1 MEEKVFNPNL
11 DEKQKILEDIN
22 LMLSVSALKT
32 CKENKI
38 DYFNIKNK
46 KASIKTM
53 ERLRSELLNE
63 MKEIIKEVEKN
74 VKPGKNK

>member
-1 MEEKVFNPNL
+1 MEEK
-11 DEKQKILEDIN
+11 QRILEDIN

-46 KASIKTM
+46 KASVKTM
-53 ERLRSELLNE
+53 KILRSELL
-63 MKEIIKEVEKN
+63 KELKLIVREVEKN
-74 VKPGKNK
+74 D

>member
-1 MEEKVFNPNL
+1 MEEK
-11 DEKQKILEDIN
+11 QRILEDIN

-46 KASIKTM
+46 KASVKTM
-53 ERLRSELLNE
+53 KKLRSELL
-63 MKEIIKEVEKN
+63 KELRLIVREVEKN
-74 VKPGKNK
+74 D

>member
-1 MEEKVFNPNL
+1 MEEKQIIL
-11 DEKQKILEDIN
+11 DDIN

-46 KASIKTM
+46 KASVKTM
-53 ERLRSELLNE
+53 KKLRSELL
-63 MKEIIKEVEKN
+63 KELKLIVREVEKN
-74 VKPGKNK
+74 D

>member
-1 MEEKVFNPNL
+1 MEEK
-11 DEKQKILEDIN
+11 QRILEDIN

-46 KASIKTM
+46 KASVKTM
-53 ERLRSELLNE
+53 KKLRSELL
-63 MKEIIKEVEKN
+63 KELKLIVREVEKN
-74 VKPGKNK
+74 D

>member
-1 MEEKVFNPNL
+1 MEEKVFNPSLN
-11 DEKQKILEDIN
+11 EKQRILDDIN
-22 LMLSVSALKT
+22 LMLSISALKT

-53 ERLRSELLNE
+53 ERLKSELLNE
-63 MKEIIKEVEKN
+63 MKEIIREVEEN
-74 VKPGKNK
+74 VKS

>member
-1 MEEKVFNPNL
+1 MEEK
-11 DEKQKILEDIN
+11 QRILNDIN

-46 KASIKTM
+46 KASVKTM
-53 ERLRSELLNE
+53 KKLRSELL
-63 MKEIIKEVEKN
+63 KELKLIVREVEKN
-74 VKPGKNK
+74 D